1 MKFLL
6 SFSTHFFHFYS
17 TWSTLKFY
25 GRNALR
31 KLTHPTLLTAYGP
44 VRRVGGKREQE
55 WEKEVH
61 QTDCRGIGAGQGGVR
76 LALERLAN
84 LGLMLV
90 QR

>member
-61 QTDCRGIGAGQGGVR
+61 QADSRGTGVGQGDVR
-76 LALERLAN
+76 LALEQRAN
-84 LGLMLV
+84 LCMMPV